1 MMDFLLRARLAS
13 ALILLGWLS
22 ILFVGGPSR
31 AGPEGPFKGLAGAWT
46 GEGSIALSSGVT
58 ERVRCRAN
66 YAVGAAGDTLQQ
78 DLHCKSDTY
87 VFDLQ
92 NNVSS
97 DGGRLVGAWTEVT
110 RGIQGGIEGQ
120 AANGKIQATVRGQAF
135 TAAVAITTRNSRQSV
150 TIRSAGQQLSAVS
163 ITLHRA
169 H

>member
-1 MMDFLLRARLAS
+1 MMNLVSRARPAPI
-13 ALILLGWLS
+13 LILLGSLLFLS
-22 ILFVGGPSR
+22 AGGPSEAR
-31 AGPEGPFKGLAGAWT
+31 SRGPFEGFAGAWA
-46 GEGSIALSSGVT
+46 GEGTIDLSSGAT
-58 ERVRCRAN
+58 ERLRCRSTD
-66 YAVGAAGDTLQQ
+66 AVGGAGDTLNM
-78 DLHCKSDTY
+78 DLDCKSDTY
-87 VFDLQ
+87 AFSLRV
-92 NNVSS
+92 NATN